1 MLAATI
7 SDEPPTMTEDV
18 HALGASSAP
27 PTTVAPPEA
36 PGAPPQR
43 FAYAPAPAVPAPAAP
58 APFVPP
64 PLPPGKGKGKTL
76 TPPDLTPPGLTPP
89 MDLMMAMIAH
99 MTQLEG
105 QLARMERLEGQL
117 EREIATLRFTVNAL
131 RERNSASG
139 SGSGFEVLGHTEQVI
154 NLDEN
159 WQSTSSTAAGDDSG
173 AAESNG
179 DQS

>member
-76 TPPDLTPPGLTPP
+76 TPPGLTGP
-89 MDLMMAMIAH
+89 MDLMIAMIAH

-105 QLARMERLEGQL
+105 VSARMERLEGQL